1 MNLFAR
7 TRLEHF
13 LASSLLSL
21 LALPGC
27 SGAESNDS
35 ADLPRFQPPGAPANG
50 TPGATPAANDPNASP
65 PVTSPTPN
73 NEQPP
78 VTAGVDTSGAQ
89 PTGMLGATPPGT
101 PTAPSGT
108 DPNAPAPTTPQP
120 GTPVAGGSSG
130 CGSATTPG
138 VDAVANTLLYFPPG
152 YDASTPTPLVFG
164 FHGAGRTNVE
174 QRTVDSRTVGSE
186 LEANYIV
193 AYMKSAGNAWDL
205 NTDYPRFEAA
215 LEQIEAIACVD
226 TAHLFAF
233 GHSSGAQFIVQ
244 MLGNPNV
251 RETRFAAIAPVSSS
265 DYGNPAWSPVPT
277 LLIHGL
283 NDTQRPGDNNGARD
297 ISQYA
302 ESNQCSGGTTPMP
315 VPSCASL
322 AGGVAVNAGCVQY
335 DGCAAPTLF
344 CNHND
349 PNYLDNGN
357 PTNHGWPCFANS
369 QIFQFFESQR

>member
-1 MNLFAR
+1 MA
-7 TRLEHF
+7 
-13 LASSLLSL
+13 ALL
-21 LALPGC
+21 GC
-27 SGAESNDS
+27 SGAESE
-35 ADLPRFQPPGAPANG
+35 ADGDVPRFPSTPPAVAPNPNPGVTPAN
-50 TPGATPAANDPNASP
+50 PNGNP
-65 PVTSPTPN
+65 PTTSPTPN
-73 NEQPP
+73 GEQPP
-78 VTAGVDTSGAQ
+78 VTGGIDTSGAN
-89 PTGMLGATPPGT
+89 PAGMLGGTSGAPGT
-101 PTAPSGT
+101 PPTAPV
-108 DPNAPAPTTPQP
+108 APSMPDQP
-120 GTPVAGGSSG
+120 GTPVAGGSAG
-130 CGSATTPG
+130 CGSAAIPAM
-138 VDAVANTLLYFPPG
+138 DAVANNLLFFPPG
-152 YDASTPTPLVFG
+152 YDGSTPTPLVFG

-186 LEANYIV
+186 LENNYIV

-244 MLGNPNV
+244 MLGNPNT
-251 RETRFAAIAPVSSS
+251 RETRFAAVAPVSSS

-283 NDTQRPGDNNGARD
+283 NDTQRPGDNNGAQD

-302 ESNQCSGGTTPMP
+302 ESNQCSGGTTMLS
-315 VPSCASL
+315 VPSCPSL

-335 DGCAAPTLF
+335 NGCAAPTLF
-344 CNHND
+344 CNHDD